1 MILNRNINIAV
12 ALILNEK
19 YSLGTS
25 LEVVSKAPLRPKP
38 PEADKF
44 LGWVEVFNT
53 RNIKYIAAVE
63 SLGPP

>member
-1 MILNRNINIAV
+1 VTLNRNFHIAV

-25 LEVVSKAPLRPKP
+25 LEVVSKPPLRPNP

-44 LGWVEVFNT
+44 LCWAEGFNT
-53 RNIKYIAAVE
+53 RNIKYIPVFE